1 MYQGLRGAR
10 HMSNQ
15 PNLAKVANNVTRYL
29 EQLTLNQR
37 ALTNLRG
44 NDWTQSQ

>member
-1 MYQGLRGAR
+1 MYRGLRGAR

-37 ALTNLRG
+37 TTGSIPVRPTN
-44 NDWTQSQ
+44 